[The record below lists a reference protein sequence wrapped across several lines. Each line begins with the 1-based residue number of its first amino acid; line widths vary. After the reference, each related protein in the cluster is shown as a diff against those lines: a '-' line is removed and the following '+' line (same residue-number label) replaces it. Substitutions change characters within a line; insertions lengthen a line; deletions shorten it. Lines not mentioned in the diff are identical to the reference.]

1 MAPSPSESDVQTAQ
15 PPAEARWSRNA
26 IASLVA
32 LFLCVPLAPVF
43 ALSAFSEC
51 ARTPGMKGRRLA
63 FVVLLLSLGFLT
75 IAAYGFVQGL
85 SGAYDGN
92 G

>member
-1 MAPSPSESDVQTAQ
+1 MTAPSTQPSPTT
-15 PPAEARWSRNA
+15 RWSRNA

-32 LFLCVPLAPVF
+32 LVLCLPLAPVF

-51 ARTPGMKGRRLA
+51 ARTPGMKGRGLA

-85 SGAYDGN
+85 SGAYDNN